1 MDTWTEWNLW
11 NSTDVVWEPHVVCS
25 HIFEFNTHLM
35 QDRLSGAVY
44 EVSMNY
50 FDDEVVPAS

>member
-1 MDTWTEWNLW
+1 
-11 NSTDVVWEPHVVCS
+11 VVCS